1 MDSGLFNRYSEYLE
15 TYVQVGLASGNVV
28 GVTFTDSP
36 DGDEVGEGDVAVVD
50 AVFEYLSGG
59 SSVDAPYALTVSGLE
74 RRALERTRDVPY
86 GSTVSYEEFA
96 RSIGAE
102 DEADEVR
109 DDLQSNP
116 VPIVLPCH
124 RVVADD
130 GVGGYTGPR
139 EVKRRLLELES

>member
-1 MDSGLFNRYSEYLE
+1 MDSGVYHRYSDYLE
-15 TYVQVGLASGNVV
+15 EHVQVGVASGNVV
-28 GVTFTDSP
+28 AVGFTDSP
-36 DGDEVGEGDVAVVD
+36 EGDEADEGDVDVVD

-59 SSVDAPYALTVSGLE
+59 ASVDAPYALTVSGLE
-74 RRALERTRDVPY
+74 RRALERTRDVHY
-86 GSTVSYEEFA
+86 GSTVSYDEFA

-102 DEADEVR
+102 DSTDEVR
-109 DDLQSNP
+109 DALHENP

-139 EVKRRLLELES
+139 DVKRKLLELEG